1 MATVK
6 LWDGSSGAAR
16 LLVCRDGAGSGRN
29 PVRKKKK
36 KRNTQEMLFTAFDSG
51 RLENRDNTMS

>member
-36 KRNTQEMLFTAFDSG
+36 EKKHTGNAFYSI
-51 RLENRDNTMS
+51 